1 MAITETR
8 NLPAPFIQAL
18 GEHYGQKLPAL
29 TGQELDTSQWA
40 PQVAP
45 QTQLQLDAATMAGKK
60 GEGIG
65 AFEQY
70 LTAGEDYAGPDAYKQ
85 FMSPYQQQVIDATMT
100 SFDKQAAMQRR
111 GISDRA
117 LQAGAYGG
125 SRMGVAQSE
134 YDAASDMNRALME
147 SQLLQQGYG
156 QAQQGAQTA
165 FNQQQQLAQTVPG
178 MYQQDIATMGQVG
191 ATQQAQAQAV
201 GDVGREKLRM
211 QAYEP
216 YERLGFLGQGLT
228 GIMGGYGNQYQ
239 FQQQPNPTPLQT
251 ALGTGATLAGIYGA
265 LQPGTQGTYNLGSA
279 LNFGQNQ
286 GSDIRLKT
294 DIELTGQSPTGVNIY
309 SFKYKGDDK
318 TYEGVMAQ
326 EVPWASI
333 KGDDG
338 YYLVDYS
345 KVDVAF
351 KRLN

>member
-8 NLPAPFIQAL
+8 NLPAPFIQSL
-18 GEHYGQKLPAL
+18 GEYYGKELPAL
-29 TGQELDTSQWA
+29 TKDPMDVSQWA

-70 LTAGEDYAGPDAYKQ
+70 LTAAEPYAGPEAYKQ

-125 SRMGVAQSE
+125 ARMGIAGSE
-134 YDAASDMNRALME
+134 YDAASDMNRALLE
-147 SQLLQQGYG
+147 SQMLQQGYG
-156 QAQQGAQTA
+156 QGMAGAQTA
-165 FNQQQQLAQTVPG
+165 FGQQQQLAQTVPG

-191 ATQQAQAQAV
+191 ATQQAQEQATA
-201 GDVGREKLRM
+201 DAAREGKRM
-211 QAYEP
+211 EAFEP

-265 LQPGTQGTYNLGSA
+265 VRGAGGTGYNPAAIQTPL
-279 LNFGQNQ
+279 
-286 GSDIRLKT
+286 
-294 DIELTGQSPTGVNIY
+294 
-309 SFKYKGDDK
+309 
-318 TYEGVMAQ
+318 
-326 EVPWASI
+326 I
-333 KGDDG
+333 K
-338 YYLVDYS
+338 
-345 KVDVAF
+345 
-351 KRLN
+351 

>member
-8 NLPAPFIQAL
+8 NLPAPFIQSL
-18 GEHYGQKLPAL
+18 GEYYGKELPAL
-29 TGQELDTSQWA
+29 TKDPMDVSQWA

-70 LTAGEDYAGPDAYKQ
+70 LTAAEPYAGPEAYKQ

-125 SRMGVAQSE
+125 ARMGIAGSE
-134 YDAASDMNRALME
+134 YDAASDMNRALLE
-147 SQLLQQGYG
+147 SQMLQQGYG
-156 QAQQGAQTA
+156 QGMAGAQTA
-165 FNQQQQLAQTVPG
+165 FGQQQQLAQTVPG

-191 ATQQAQAQAV
+191 ATQQAQEQATA
-201 GDVGREKLRM
+201 DAAREGKRM
-211 QAYEP
+211 EAFEP

-265 LQPGTQGTYNLGSA
+265 VRGAGGTGYNPAAIQTPL
-279 LNFGQNQ
+279 
-286 GSDIRLKT
+286 
-294 DIELTGQSPTGVNIY
+294 
-309 SFKYKGDDK
+309 
-318 TYEGVMAQ
+318 
-326 EVPWASI
+326 I
-333 KGDDG
+333 KQ
-338 YYLVDYS
+338 
-345 KVDVAF
+345 
-351 KRLN
+351 

>member
-8 NLPAPFIQAL
+8 NLPAPFIQSL
-18 GEHYGQKLPAL
+18 GEYYGKELPAL
-29 TGQELDTSQWA
+29 TKDPMKVSDWA
-40 PQVAP
+40 PQVAGQDP
-45 QTQLQLDAATMAGKK
+45 LQTQAATLAGTQGK
-60 GEGIG
+60 GIG
-65 AFEQY
+65 AFEDY

-117 LQAGAYGG
+117 VQAGAFGG
-125 SRMGVAQSE
+125 ARHGIAGSE

-147 SQLLQQGYG
+147 SQLYQQGYG

-178 MYQQDIATMGQVG
+178 MYQQDIATLGTVG

-201 GDVGREKLRM
+201 SDADREKLRM

-265 LQPGTQGTYNLGSA
+265 VRGAQPGGSA
-279 LNFGQNQ
+279 WGGGALYTPPA
-286 GSDIRLKT
+286 R
-294 DIELTGQSPTGVNIY
+294 
-309 SFKYKGDDK
+309 
-318 TYEGVMAQ
+318 
-326 EVPWASI
+326 
-333 KGDDG
+333 
-338 YYLVDYS
+338 
-345 KVDVAF
+345 
-351 KRLN
+351 

>member
-29 TGQELDTSQWA
+29 TGQELDVSQWA

-45 QTQLQLDAATMAGKK
+45 QTQLQEQAATLAGQTGK
-60 GEGIG
+60 GIG

-70 LTAGEDYAGPDAYKQ
+70 LTAAEPYAGPDAYKQ

-117 LQAGAYGG
+117 LQVGAYGG
-125 SRMGVAQSE
+125 ARMGVAGSE
-134 YDAASDMNRALME
+134 YDAASDMNRALLE

-156 QAQQGAQTA
+156 QGIAGAQTA
-165 FNQQQQLAQTVPG
+165 FGQQQQLAQTVPG
-178 MYQQDIATMGQVG
+178 MYQADIATLGTVG
-191 ATQQAQAQAV
+191 ATQQAQTQAEA
-201 GDVGREKLRM
+201 DAAREGLRM
-211 QAYEP
+211 EAFEP

-265 LQPGTQGTYNLGSA
+265 LQPGTTGTYNLGSA
-279 LNFGQNQ
+279 LNFGQRQ
-286 GSDIRLKT
+286 
-294 DIELTGQSPTGVNIY
+294 Q
-309 SFKYKGDDK
+309 
-318 TYEGVMAQ
+318 
-326 EVPWASI
+326 
-333 KGDDG
+333 
-338 YYLVDYS
+338 
-345 KVDVAF
+345 
-351 KRLN
+351 

>member
-29 TGQELDTSQWA
+29 TGQELDVAQWA

-45 QTQLQLDAATMAGKK
+45 QTQLQTDAATLAGQTGK
-60 GEGIG
+60 GIG

-70 LTAGEDYAGPDAYKQ
+70 LTAAEPYAGPDAYKQ

-111 GISDRA
+111 GISDKA

-125 SRMGVAQSE
+125 ARMGVAESE
-134 YDAASDMNRALME
+134 YDAASDMNRALMQ

-156 QAQQGAQTA
+156 QGMAGAQTA
-165 FNQQQQLAQTVPG
+165 YGQQMNLASQVPG

-191 ATQQAQAQAV
+191 ATQQAQEQATA
-201 GDVGREKLRM
+201 DAAREGKRM
-211 QAYEP
+211 EAFEP
-216 YERLGFLGQGLT
+216 YERLGYLGQGLT

-239 FQQQPNPTPLQT
+239 FQSQPNPTPLQT

-265 LQPGTQGTYNLGSA
+265 VRGATTGGNPWQGGGLYQGPG
-279 LNFGQNQ
+279 
-286 GSDIRLKT
+286 K
-294 DIELTGQSPTGVNIY
+294 
-309 SFKYKGDDK
+309 
-318 TYEGVMAQ
+318 
-326 EVPWASI
+326 
-333 KGDDG
+333 
-338 YYLVDYS
+338 
-345 KVDVAF
+345 
-351 KRLN
+351 